1 MFFYTP
7 TLIPI
12 IYINLYYFSIKNLQ
26 SFKKTS
32 VFLSLTAEDEVGNI
46 FKLLKGFVLSLSDL
60 RCQALFLNFRDK
72 IVLLLYYSLN
82 TIVQL
87 KVRMRAFKIL
97 LRVLDV
103 LLFFKEKDLALIEVL
118 NRSIEFSLF
127 EKSNNPKY
135 SQNQPN
141 NNYSLQ
147 DFVIDHKIQKEIS
160 REIYGEWIKQIQE
173 GNRNFVEDKL
183 LNVK

>member
-1 MFFYTP
+1 
-7 TLIPI
+7 
-12 IYINLYYFSIKNLQ
+12 
-26 SFKKTS
+26 
-32 VFLSLTAEDEVGNI
+32 
-46 FKLLKGFVLSLSDL
+46 
-60 RCQALFLNFRDK
+60 
-72 IVLLLYYSLN
+72 
-82 TIVQL
+82 
-87 KVRMRAFKIL
+87 MRAFKIL

>member
-1 MFFYTP
+1 M
-7 TLIPI
+7 
-12 IYINLYYFSIKNLQ
+12 
-26 SFKKTS
+26 
-32 VFLSLTAEDEVGNI
+32 
-46 FKLLKGFVLSLSDL
+46 LSLSDL

-127 EKSNNPKY
+127 EKSNNPKF

-147 DFVIDHKIQKEIS
+147 DFVIDHRIQKEIS

-183 LNVK
+183 LNVKKIFFTKKNTIFLVFLQILARIPRKNQKMVPNLHEFMDFSNFRA